1 MEKYQANI
9 YLFSREK
16 MNKEFRS
23 KKEIKQ
29 GIWLNLIEEMNKK
42 KWSDEQKAQKF
53 AGL

>member
-1 MEKYQANI
+1 
-9 YLFSREK
+9 

-29 GIWLNLIEEMNKK
+29 GIWLNFIEEMNKKK

-53 AGL
+53 VGL